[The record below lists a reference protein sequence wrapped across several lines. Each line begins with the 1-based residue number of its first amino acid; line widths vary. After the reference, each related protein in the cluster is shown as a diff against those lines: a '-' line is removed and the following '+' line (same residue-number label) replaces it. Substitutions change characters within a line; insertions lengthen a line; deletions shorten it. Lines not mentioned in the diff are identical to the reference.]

1 MKKLL
6 LFFAFAALVDV
17 SFAQTTK
24 GSFSIGF
31 HNYSPGSIASDIS
44 GLNLFAQT
52 NGLGLSFGSTK
63 SKEDGVLEEGK
74 ETNTIFGLSLN
85 ALYFAADKLA
95 VGLVGNFTSA
105 SITSEYPGFDE
116 TKSSGTILLV
126 GPEMRYYFDTGEKTK
141 VWIKGD
147 AGFGSITSKYEG
159 ESDDPIKLSQFGGGA
174 GVSVFPVPGV
184 SIDFGLGYH
193 VLTLALDESS
203 SIGEYKSINNSL
215 AFDIG
220 FGFFF

>member
-1 MKKLL
+1 MKKVL
-6 LFFAFAALVDV
+6 LFFTLLALVDV

-24 GSFSIGF
+24 GNFVIGF
-31 HNYSPGSIASDIS
+31 HNYSPGSIASDVS

-63 SKEDGVLEEGK
+63 YKTDGELEEGK

-85 ALYFAADKLA
+85 ALYFAADQFA
-95 VGLVGNFTSA
+95 IGLVGNFSSA
-105 SITSEYPGFDE
+105 SITYKEPGIDD
-116 TKSSGTILLV
+116 TKSSGTIFLI

-147 AGFGSITSKYEG
+147 AGIGSISSKYEG
-159 ESDDPIKLSQFGGGA
+159 ESDDPIQLSQFGGGA
-174 GVSVFPVPGV
+174 GVSVFPVSSV

-193 VLTLALDESS
+193 VLTLAADESS
-203 SIGEYKSINNSL
+203 PFGDYKSINGAL